1 MRVKL
6 LIIFSLKKNF
16 STTNHIMNK
25 GLIWKI
31 DLLVSIFNLLF
42 LLDDLRL
49 TMVIL
54 LVWIVQ
60 LNVRKMVQTER
71 VSTSD

>member
-54 LVWIVQ
+54 LVLIIQ